1 MIDGFWVVP
10 PLLKPR
16 LEKEL
21 SSQIGRKVTIGEIKL
36 NPLILSSTTA
46 NFNAYEKD
54 GKPSAG
60 FKELLIDAELSSIVK
75 WALTVKEI
83 RLTSPFGVLKV
94 SSDKTLNISDILTK
108 FSQTEPEPEEQ
119 AGLPR
124 AVISKLQ
131 IADGKLL

>member
-54 GKPSAG
+54 GKPFAG

-94 SSDKTLNISDILTK
+94 LSDKTLNISDILTK
-108 FSQTEPEPEEQ
+108 FSQTEPESEEQ
-119 AGLPR
+119 AGLPH

-131 IADGKLL
+131 IADGKLP